1 MKRSDNKKRFMN
13 RMHDGDIRHL
23 KRYLWLLAPLFMLLA
38 SLLLIRQTRTREPKS
53 HYDVMIDAA
62 ERADAAFQAIR
73 EERLLRGHAISPI
86 DDPNRTGLVGDSYT
100 EITTTLG
107 SLPSKRSAANP
118 NIAAMIVDMLTQCGV
133 KAGDPVAVNFS
144 GSFPGL
150 NASVLCALDAMGA
163 KGIVIS
169 SVGASTYGANLPDFT
184 WLDMEEALL
193 RRGLIANHSEWFSMG
208 GAGDIGKEMPND
220 VKDAIA
226 ARQTDRGLS
235 WLYYEDLSEN
245 LAARRAVYADKSL
258 EAGYEQPVCF
268 INAGGNLLSFGGGS
282 GMVSAANGILR
293 PASAPLLKEGAR
305 GNGLSVNAG
314 TGGLIP
320 FYLEQG
326 VPVIHL
332 LNMKSLLPAYGLPF
346 DPSPMP
352 KAGEGEIYMEWRYN
366 KVLAFSLLA
375 ACAVV
380 FSFAARR
387 LPRRKIPL

>member
-13 RMHDGDIRHL
+13 RMHSGDIRHL

-53 HYDVMIDAA
+53 HYDVMTDAA

-193 RRGLIANHSEWFSMG
+193 YLSKTGAMRLEGGFLVLYNGMEVKRLILDNKIRYKQEDYKTLNEYYKQKIQQIHIVGEYANLM
-208 GAGDIGKEMPND
+208 
-220 VKDAIA
+220 VKDYSAALQFVQDYFQMDFKKFIA
-226 ARQTDRGLS
+226 KYFKGER
-235 WLYYEDLSEN
+235 
-245 LAARRAVYADKSL
+245 AAEISRNITPERYSQL
-258 EAGYEQPVCF
+258 
-268 INAGGNLLSFGGGS
+268 FGGMSETQSQIIQDAASKYIVAAAGPGS
-282 GMVSAANGILR
+282 GKTRVLVHKLA
-293 PASAPLLKEGAR
+293 
-305 GNGLSVNAG
+305 
-314 TGGLIP
+314 
-320 FYLEQG
+320 
-326 VPVIHL
+326 
-332 LNMKSLLPAYGLPF
+332 SLLTLEE
-346 DPSPMP
+346 SSM
-352 KAGEGEIYMEWRYN
+352 
-366 KVLAFSLLA
+366 SS
-375 ACAVV
+375 C
-380 FSFAARR
+380 
-387 LPRRKIPL
+387 

>member
-1 MKRSDNKKRFMN
+1 MKCSDHKGLFFDIR
-13 RMHDGDIRHL
+13 RAGDIRHL
-23 KRYLWLLAPLFMLLA
+23 KRYIWLLAPFFMLA
-38 SLLLIRQTRTREPKS
+38 VSCFLIRQSRTQSPKS
-53 HYDVMIDAA
+53 HYDVMLSAA
-62 ERADAAFQAIR
+62 RRADAAFAAIR

-133 KAGDPVAVNFS
+133 KAGDPVAVNCS

-150 NASVLCALDAMGA
+150 NVSVLCALDAMGA

-193 RRGLIANHSEWFSMG
+193 RRGLIVNHSEWFSMG
-208 GAGDIGKEMPND
+208 GAGDIGKEMPGS

-226 ARQTDRGLS
+226 ARQTERGLS

-245 LAARRAVYADKSL
+245 LAARRAVYTDNSRA
-258 EAGYEQPVCF
+258 AGYEQPVCF

-282 GMVSAANGILR
+282 EMVSAANGILH
-293 PASAPLLKEGAR
+293 PASTRFRKEGAR
-305 GNGLSVNAG
+305 DNEHSPNAG

-320 FYLEQG
+320 CYLEQG

-366 KVLAFSLLA
+366 KALASALLA

-380 FSFAARR
+380 FACAARR